1 MTRVGTVLA
10 SVAVGFAG
18 AGGARG
24 QVLELGSGGGIRVYD
39 TPAVFSGH
47 DPSSREA
54 SPILNASPKAT
65 ASVAD
70 ATSSLATEAAAAAAL
85 SPDLVEAV
93 AWRESRGR
101 AGRVSR
107 KGAVGEMQLM
117 PATARGLRVDPR
129 DSRQNYRGGA
139 IYLASLMRR
148 YDGDLQRALAAY
160 NAGPGAVDR
169 HGGAPPYRETRAY
182 VAAVLDRLSRRA
194 DALGPGEAP

>member
-1 MTRVGTVLA
+1 MSVRFLSS
-10 SVAVGFAG
+10 SVAAALVCAGAARGQVIELG
-18 AGGARG
+18 AGGA
-24 QVLELGSGGGIRVYD
+24 VTVYSA
-39 TPAVFSGH
+39 PAVFSGR
-47 DPSSREA
+47 DPLTRESA
-54 SPILNASPKAT
+54 PILPPPSAPAIG
-65 ASVAD
+65 AA
-70 ATSSLATEAAAAAAL
+70 ATSSGPLADAASAAAL

-93 AWRESRGR
+93 AWRESGGR

-107 KGAVGEMQLM
+107 RGAIGEMQLM

-139 IYLASLMRR
+139 TYLAALMRR

-169 HGGAPPYRETRAY
+169 HGGVPPYRETRAY

-194 DALGPGEAP
+194 DALGPGDAP